1 MDDLRAAGLD
11 AARKRVTPPT
21 GAAADACAWRSSV
34 PQRLGAGDRR
44 GALPPRPPP
53 PPPPPR
59 RAGAAAR
66 DAGEAGHGGRDAR
79 RGGVGKAEQV
89 GGGSGAGASAVV
101 ARAVPGAGADAK
113 GGNAG
118 VAAAGDGGAAPV
130 LAAAAA
136 VPREGSGGGEA
147 GSKKRAFASST
158 AAAPRLYPP
167 PKRRMVSAERRY
179 PPGCGRGVDAADDGS
194 RFLTTAPARPGGG
207 STASPTKPVVDARHP
222 PPSVGE
228 AASGG
233 VLEKAPAAVDG
244 PRLVTAPAS
253 SDGGSAASR
262 TKSAAAAS
270 RSVAEAGSSG
280 VLKKASASV
289 HGPGVVVTP
298 ARRGGGSAALPMKSS
313 APPPCSVGEA
323 GSVAVLKKVPAAV
336 VPRPIANAGRRGP
349 HAAALKPLEPSCRSG
364 VAAAA
369 DGLLDTHLQ
378 GVSDSGGFGNSK
390 EVVRSLPKPGVMSA
404 IRRFPPGCGRIR
416 ASQPLNNSADKC
428 PETDSKDSSTAS
440 GSFGSKKKLIVKG
453 PDHLQLEA
461 KSADKCPETP
471 STASGSFG
479 PKEKLIVKGPDHLRL
494 EAKSADKCPKTESKD
509 SSAASGSFEGLD
521 HLRLDDV
528 VDSILADDDFLKAEA
543 AYQRKLELKL
553 NGSSDARSKFKI
565 FCGRFEFI
573 CRAIVQFVEQRSL
586 KISRID
592 IGAGKVI
599 KTLPGFTQQDPV
611 IGNVPG
617 VEVGDEFMY
626 RVELALVG
634 LHRPHQP
641 GIDSIQDENG
651 VLVAISIVA
660 SGGYPDELSSSGEL
674 IYTGSGGKYAGKKSD
689 ENQKLKGGNL
699 ALKNCIET
707 KTPVRVIHGFKGSSR
722 EEGSHSRAKGAS
734 AFVYDGLYHVVDC
747 WIEGQPG
754 SKVFK
759 YKLLRIP
766 GQPELPHRSKIAPS
780 RKTDIMC

>member
-21 GAAADACAWRSSV
+21 GAAAA
-34 PQRLGAGDRR
+34 RLGAGDRR
-44 GALPPRPPP
+44 GALPRRPPP

-179 PPGCGRGVDAADDGS
+179 PPGCGRDVDGADDGS
-194 RFLTTAPARPGGG
+194 RLLTTVPARPGGG
-207 STASPTKPVVDARHP
+207 FTASPTKPVVDARHP

-244 PRLVTAPAS
+244 LRLVTAPAS

-262 TKSAAAAS
+262 TKPAAAAS

-280 VLKKASASV
+280 VLKKTSASV
-289 HGPGVVVTP
+289 HGPRIVVTP
-298 ARRGGGSAALPMKSS
+298 ARRGGGSAALPMKV
-313 APPPCSVGEA
+313 AAAPPCSVGKA

-336 VPRPIANAGRRGP
+336 VPRPIANTGRHGP
-349 HAAALKPLEPSCRSG
+349 HAAALKPLEPSHRSG

-369 DGLLDTHLQ
+369 ADDFLDTDLQ
-378 GVSDSGGFGNSK
+378 GRSDSGGFASGK
-390 EVVRSLPKPGVMSA
+390 EVVRSLPKPGLMSA
-404 IRRFPPGCGRIR
+404 ICHFPPGCGRIR
-416 ASQPLNNSADKC
+416 ALQPLNNSADKC
-428 PETDSKDSSTAS
+428 PETESKDSSTAS
-440 GSFGSKKKLIVKG
+440 GSFGPKKKLIVKG

-461 KSADKCPETP
+461 KSADNCPETP

-479 PKEKLIVKGPDHLRL
+479 PKKKLIVKGLGHLRL

-509 SSAASGSFEGLD
+509 SSTVSGSFEGPD

-528 VDSILADDDFLKAEA
+528 VDSILADDAFLKAEA

-592 IGAGKVI
+592 IAAGKVI

-641 GIDSIQDENG
+641 GIESIQDENG
-651 VLVAISIVA
+651 VLVAISIVT

-766 GQPELPHRSKIAPS
+766 GQPELPHRSKIAPC
-780 RKTDIMC
+780 RKTGIMC